1 MRFYKLNSLLSIIFC
16 WIIPLEIKSQNLD
29 SLKKQTL
36 SKIDTLRFSAYSD
49 LVWELKDTDKPNALK
64 YAQKLLSESKVKGL
78 QKWMA
83 QGYNDIGICYIRN
96 GNFENALPAFQS
108 SLQIRRKLGNK
119 KDIVSS
125 LSKIANIYTE
135 QVNYQL
141 ALNTSLEAIALCK
154 AEKLLT
160 QEGILTD
167 NVATLYYNLNAYSK
181 SILYSQQA
189 LKIHEQTGYEA
200 GKAFSYSNIGGCFDD
215 LGKYD
220 SAFYYLNKAKAI
232 LFKQG
237 SYNEYCTTVN
247 NLGLVYRKTNQT
259 QKGIACYKEA
269 IEISKE
275 IGDTSG
281 FLMYQSNLAA
291 TLIETMQ
298 LEESEK
304 IYLSV
309 LQIAQAKQLNQS
321 ILKSYKGLVSLYTF
335 KKNVFKADSFLQLY
349 LNLKDTLFTRNFAEQ
364 FSEVQARYDVNSKNL
379 TIAKNEL
386 EIAKQKQQN
395 TFKNWLVFSL
405 ILLLIIAFIFFK
417 IIQRS
422 TKIKQQFK
430 QQQLI
435 NETAFTS
442 EQAERERI
450 ARDLH
455 DSVGQKLSVVKMQLS
470 IQTQNAEQQ
479 VKQASNL
486 IDETIND
493 VRAIS
498 HNLMPY
504 DLSKGLLNALE
515 DLHEQFNYTHSQPK
529 MNLNISEKVK
539 ELNLGTRIQLL
550 LYRVIQEFVNNTL
563 KYAQAQNIHIN
574 MDYKDNKLQLFLQD
588 DGTGF
593 DVEEAIKKE
602 GIGLKNIKERIQQLN
617 GSLSMQSK
625 ETKGSSFQ
633 IHIPLN

>member
-1 MRFYKLNSLLSIIFC
+1 MRLFKLNYFLLLICTFFSHALC
-16 WIIPLEIKSQNLD
+16 SQNLD
-29 SLKKQTL
+29 SLKRQTL
-36 SKIDTLRFSAYSD
+36 SRIDTLRFSAYSD

-64 YAQKLLSESKVKGL
+64 YAQILLAEAKTTNL
-78 QKWMA
+78 QKWIA
-83 QGYNDIGICYIRN
+83 QGYNDVGICHIRN
-96 GNFENALPAFQS
+96 GSLNEALSAFQS
-108 SLQIRRKLGNK
+108 SLLIRRKLNNK

-135 QVNYQL
+135 QLKYQL
-141 ALNTSLEAIALCK
+141 ALNNTLEAITLCNTD
-154 AEKLLT
+154 KLLS
-160 QEGILTD
+160 QKGILTD
-167 NVATLYYNLNAYSK
+167 NIAAIYYNLNAYPK
-181 SILYSQQA
+181 SISYSQQA
-189 LKIHEQTGYEA
+189 LKIHEQTGYEG
-200 GKAFSYSNIGGCFDD
+200 GKAFSYSNIGGCYDD

-220 SAFYYLNKAKAI
+220 SAFFYLNKAKAL

-281 FLMYQSNLAA
+281 LLMYQSNLAA

-298 LEESEK
+298 LDESESM
-304 IYLSV
+304 YLKV
-309 LQIAQAKQLNQS
+309 LQLAQTKQLNQS
-321 ILKSYKGLVSLYTF
+321 ILKCYKGLVSLYTF
-335 KKNVFKADSFLQLY
+335 KKNIFRADSFLQLY
-349 LNLKDTLFTRNFAEQ
+349 LNLKDTLFTRDFAKQ
-364 FSEVQARYDVNSKNL
+364 FSEAQTKYDVNAKDL
-379 TIAKNEL
+379 TITKNEL
-386 EIAKQKQQN
+386 EITKQKQQN
-395 TFKNWLVFSL
+395 TFKNWLVLSL
-405 ILLLIIAFIFFK
+405 ILILLIAFIFFK

-422 TKIKQQFK
+422 SKIKQQFK

-435 NETAFTS
+435 NETAFNS

-470 IQTQNAEQQ
+470 MQTPNTEQQ
-479 VKQASNL
+479 IKQASNL

-493 VRAIS
+493 VRTIS

-504 DLSKGLLNALE
+504 DLSKGLVNALE
-515 DLHEQFNYTHSQPK
+515 DLCEQFNYTHSQPK
-529 MNLNISEKVK
+529 MNLVINESVRT
-539 ELNLGTRIQLL
+539 LNLGTRIQLL
-550 LYRVIQEFVNNTL
+550 LYRVIQEFVTNSL
-563 KYAQAQNIHIN
+563 KYAQAQNIHIS
-574 MDYKDNKLQLFLQD
+574 MDYIDSKLQLFLQD

-593 DVEEAIKKE
+593 DVDEAIKKE

-617 GSLSMQSK
+617 GSLSIQSK
-625 ETKGSSFQ
+625 EKKGSSFQ